1 VAFLLNSP
9 SGESLDVLNKF
20 HPLVPVAVHGTAFK
34 FTSSFF
40 MIKWQS
46 MLFLVC
52 NMMAN
57 HVSWRWGS
65 RYLLQA
71 VALASTCSEDVFLA
85 SFLSVP
91 EHDLQDEAADH

>member
-1 VAFLLNSP
+1 
-9 SGESLDVLNKF
+9 
-20 HPLVPVAVHGTAFK
+20 
-34 FTSSFF
+34 
-40 MIKWQS
+40 

-52 NMMAN
+52 NMLAN

-65 RYLLQA
+65 RYLQQA